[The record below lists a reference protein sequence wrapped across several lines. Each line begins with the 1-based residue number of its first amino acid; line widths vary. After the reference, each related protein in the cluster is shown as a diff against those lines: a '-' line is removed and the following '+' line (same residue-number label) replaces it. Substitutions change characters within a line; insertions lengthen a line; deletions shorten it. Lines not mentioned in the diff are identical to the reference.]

1 MEFGL
6 FVQAHVPRS
15 EVEADPDGA
24 EHRRLLRET
33 ELAEACDRHG
43 FKYVWSVEHHFLEE
57 YSHLSASEIVLPW
70 IAARTSRIHVGSAIW
85 NLTPP
90 VNHPARVAERV
101 AMLDHLSEGR
111 FQFGTGRG
119 SSSTEFKGF
128 GIPDGDTT
136 RDMFDESLREILR
149 MWRDTPYEHDGRF
162 FSMPARNVLP
172 KPWTQPHPPLWM
184 ACGSPSTFEKAARL
198 GVGALCFSLGTPRD
212 FEPLIRVYKD
222 TIRHA
227 EPIGAYVNDNVACV
241 TQLVCMEDRAR
252 ARALAMTMGSSYHTS
267 LVFRYLDTFPRPRG
281 VPVWPELIPEPTAE
295 QLEERIAA
303 GNRLVGDPD
312 EVARGVQMYADVGCD
327 QLIFGLLAS
336 TQPQETALHTV
347 ELFGRE
353 VIPRFDRDPV
363 HSTTRMREGAARG

>member
-6 FVQAHVPRS
+6 FVQAHVPRQ
-15 EVEADPDGA
+15 ETEADPGGA
-24 EHRRLLRET
+24 EHARLLREV
-33 ELAEACDRHG
+33 ELAEAADRHG

-57 YSHLSASEIVLPW
+57 YSHLSASEIVLPF
-70 IAARTSRIHVGSAIW
+70 IAARTTRIHVGSAIW

-111 FQFGTGRG
+111 FEFGTGRG

-128 GIPDGDTT
+128 GIPDGETT
-136 RDMFDESLREILR
+136 RAMFDEALREILR
-149 MWRDTPYEHDGRF
+149 MWRETPYGYEGRF
-162 FSMPARNVLP
+162 FSMPPRNVLP
-172 KPWTQPHPPLWM
+172 KPWTRPHPPLWM

-212 FEPLIRVYKD
+212 FEPLIRTYKD

-227 EPIGAYVNDNVACV
+227 EPVGAYVNDNVACV
-241 TQLVCMEDRAR
+241 TQLVCMEDRRKAR
-252 ARALAMTMGSSYHTS
+252 AVAMTMGSSYHAS
-267 LVFRYLDTFPRPRG
+267 LVFRYLDTFPRPPG
-281 VPVWPELIPEPTAE
+281 VPEWPRLIPEPDAAT
-295 QLEERIAA
+295 LEERIQA

-312 EVARGVQMYADVGCD
+312 EVARGVQLYADVGCD

-336 TQPQETALHTV
+336 RQPQEVALHTL

-353 VIPRFDRDPV
+353 VLPRFDQDAL
-363 HSTTRMREGAARG
+363 HSTTRMRAAARP